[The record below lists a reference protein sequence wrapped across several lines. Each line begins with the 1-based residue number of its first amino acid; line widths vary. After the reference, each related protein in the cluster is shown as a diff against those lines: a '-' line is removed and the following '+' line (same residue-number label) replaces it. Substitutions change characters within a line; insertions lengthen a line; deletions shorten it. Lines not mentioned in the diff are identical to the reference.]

1 MTTDVKIRLMSA
13 NLENAIQDKVH
24 RLSDDQQR
32 QVMAFVER
40 LKPGMSDGALSAI
53 GLLDSF
59 AKERGFKSA
68 DEVDAYLREE
78 RDSWDR

>member
-1 MTTDVKIRLMSA
+1 MLRLGVLSA

-40 LKPGMSDGALSAI
+40 LKAGVSDGALSAI
-53 GLLDSF
+53 GLLESF

>member
-1 MTTDVKIRLMSA
+1 MSA
-13 NLENAIQDKVH
+13 NLEDSIQEKVR

-40 LKPGMSDGALSAI
+40 LKPGVSDGALSAT
-53 GLLDSF
+53 GLLESF

-68 DEVDAYLREE
+68 DEIDAYLREE